1 MEHEEI
7 ARAFST
13 VYNKF
18 YLKYRDKG
26 LKKTDEE
33 WEEIINFANEI
44 VKSFNGEK
52 MLREMVLGI
61 MEQIEIAD
69 KKYEKYEK

>member
-26 LKKTDEE
+26 KKKTDEE
-33 WEEIINFANEI
+33 WEEMISVANDII
-44 VKSFNGEK
+44 KSFNGET
-52 MLREMVLGI
+52 LVRQMVMGI
-61 MEQIEIAD
+61 MEQIELAD
-69 KKYEKYEK
+69 KKYEK